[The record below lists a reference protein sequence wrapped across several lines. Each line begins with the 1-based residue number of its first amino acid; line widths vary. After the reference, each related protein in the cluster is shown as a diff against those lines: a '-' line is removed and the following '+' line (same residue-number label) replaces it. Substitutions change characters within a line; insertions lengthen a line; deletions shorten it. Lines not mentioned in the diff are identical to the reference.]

1 MRRVLISGA
10 AAFGVSIAPAMAQL
24 QNAVEVC
31 GNPKAEPRDIVHFCR
46 MALDTGKLD
55 ALAAAQ
61 VNANLG
67 VGYFELGNYDAAVS
81 AYSEAIAGA
90 PEMVA
95 AYVNRARAHERLG
108 QPDKAAVDY
117 SKAIELDSRAA
128 DAWLGRG
135 VLMLRHGRT
144 KQAISDFTEAVRTAP
159 HWSAARFN
167 LGTAYLETGA
177 FAEAEGQF
185 SEVIQGD
192 PDDAAAWA
200 SRGRARAG
208 LGDPQAEADFD
219 RAVALEPESG
229 SVWFARGKYH
239 DERGAREAA
248 NADFLR
254 AYELGYADPWL
265 IQRVRE
271 ISG

>member
-1 MRRVLISGA
+1 MRRIFTCGA
-10 AAFGVSIAPAMAQL
+10 AALAVSAASALAQL

-61 VNANLG
+61 VSANLG
-67 VGYFELGNYDAAVS
+67 VGYFELGHYDQAVK
-81 AYSEAIAGA
+81 AYTAAIASA
-90 PEMVA
+90 PDMVA
-95 AYVNRARAHERLG
+95 AYVNRARAYERIG
-108 QPDKAAVDY
+108 QPNEAAADY

-144 KQAISDFTEAVRTAP
+144 EQAIDDFGAAVRVEP
-159 HWSAARFN
+159 NWPAARFN
-167 LGTAYLETGA
+167 LGIAYLETGA
-177 FAEAEGQF
+177 FAEAAGLF
-185 SEVIQGD
+185 SDVIERD
-192 PDDAAAWA
+192 PGDAAAWA

-208 LGDPQAEADFD
+208 MGDAQAEADFD
-219 RAVALEPESG
+219 RAIQLDPESG
-229 SVWFARGKYH
+229 SAWFARGKYF